1 MRKVLQA
8 LCNHLSKQ
16 LILGDIIKEEE
27 KEIYDYGIYLILMTL
42 TSMSTIVILGII
54 WGKLELTV
62 LFLVIIVSIRHYTGG
77 YHAQKYWTCYFLSCI
92 TYGVV
97 LYLAS
102 YQILLGTIY
111 LPIIVG
117 GATLYSLV
125 VGSLNS
131 EKNPKTE
138 EEMLFRKKRAR
149 YAMGIYS
156 IVVGLGISFRFW
168 EVSVWLVIAWS
179 QVVVGVSLF
188 ITNIQRGNLKWKSKK
203 QC

>member
-1 MRKVLQA
+1 MLQA
-8 LCNHLSKQ
+8 LCQHLSKQ
-16 LILGDIIKEEE
+16 LIAGDIIKEEE
-27 KEIYDYGIYLILMTL
+27 KAIYDYGIYLILMTL
-42 TSMSTIVILGII
+42 TSMSTIIILGII

-62 LFLVIIVSIRHYTGG
+62 LFLLIISSIRHYTGG
-77 YHAQKYWTCYFLSCI
+77 YHAKKYWTCYFLSCI

-102 YQILLGTIY
+102 YKILLGTIY
-111 LPIIVG
+111 LPILVVS
-117 GATLYSLV
+117 ATLYSLG

-149 YAMGIYS
+149 FTMGIYG
-156 IVVGLGISFRFW
+156 IAVGLGISFRFW

-179 QVVVGVSLF
+179 QVVVAISLF
-188 ITNIQRGNLKWKSKK
+188 VTNIQRGNLKWRSKK
-203 QC
+203 QY

>member
-1 MRKVLQA
+1 MLQA
-8 LCNHLSKQ
+8 LCNRLSKQ
-16 LILGDIIKEEE
+16 LISGGIIKEEE
-27 KEIYDYGIYLILMTL
+27 KAIYDYGIYLVLMTL
-42 TSMSTIVILGII
+42 TSMSTIVILGIM

-77 YHAQKYWTCYFLSCI
+77 YHAKQYMTCYFLSCI
-92 TYGVV
+92 TYGIV

-102 YQILLGTIY
+102 YKILLGTIY

-117 GATLYSLV
+117 SATLYSLG

-149 YAMGIYS
+149 FTIGIYG
-156 IVVGLGISFRFW
+156 IAAGLGISFRFW

-179 QVVVGVSLF
+179 QVVVAISLL
-188 ITNIQRGNLKWKSKK
+188 ITNIQRGKLKWK
-203 QC
+203 